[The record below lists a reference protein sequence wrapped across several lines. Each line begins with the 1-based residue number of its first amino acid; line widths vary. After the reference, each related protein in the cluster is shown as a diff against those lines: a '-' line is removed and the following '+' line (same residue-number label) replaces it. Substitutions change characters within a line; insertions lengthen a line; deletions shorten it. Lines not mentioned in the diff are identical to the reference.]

1 MNDSFILNF
10 LNFKGIEDYT
20 LVKSDEVDCYMCE
33 HKLAQKKFNDNIFDI
48 GSTSG
53 LPEYNGTVYTST
65 TNQEFQPLVYTY
77 YSDDSIS
84 RFLIS
89 QDFILYYKLI
99 SDIKD
104 NKIITYYKINENG
117 EKEDVIIIHNDCY
130 QIKTSYIKDFLRV
143 TNKSLL
149 FDIEIRIKD
158 NEDIGGITEKLED
171 KGIIV
176 LNNNS
181 VLNFRYIF
189 NEY

>member
-1 MNDSFILNF
+1 MKDNFISNF
-10 LNFKGIEDYT
+10 LNFKGTEGYT
-20 LVKSDEVDCYMCE
+20 IVKSDEVDCYICKQE
-33 HKLAQKKFNDNIFDI
+33 LAQEKFNDMVFDI
-48 GSTSG
+48 GATAG
-53 LPEYNGTVYTST
+53 LPEYDGTTYTST
-65 TNQEFQPLVYTY
+65 TNQEFQPLVYMY
-77 YSDDSIS
+77 YSDDNNP

-104 NKIITYYKINENG
+104 NKIIAYYIINENG
-117 EKEDVIIIHNDCY
+117 EREDVIIINQNSY
-130 QIKTSYIKDFLRV
+130 QIKTSYINDFLKV
-143 TNKSLL
+143 INKSLL

-158 NEDIGGITEKLED
+158 NEDIGVITEKLED